1 MTDTHQPEHPKTPLF
16 DQGWIDVSVPIR
28 SGMVHWP
35 DDPEIEID
43 RVTEI
48 ADGYP
53 SNLSTISMGAHTG
66 THVDAPLHV
75 IAGGPSVEQM
85 PLPAMVGRARVIEIA
100 NQQTIE
106 PRELRDKGI
115 LPGERVLFKTI
126 NSQRC
131 WKNNR
136 FFDDFVALSPA
147 AAKYMVERQVLTV
160 GIDYLSIG
168 LYGPEGEETH
178 QILLSA
184 GIWVI
189 EGLDLSAIEA
199 GVYEMICLPL
209 KLAGTE
215 GAPAR
220 AILRRTSG

>member
-1 MTDTHQPEHPKTPLF
+1 MTDTNPSEHPKTLPF
-16 DQGWIDVSVPIR
+16 DQGWIDISVPIR

-35 DDPEIEID
+35 DDPEVEID

-48 ADGYP
+48 ADGYET
-53 SNLSTISMGAHTG
+53 NLSLISMSAHTG
-66 THVDAPLHV
+66 THIDAPLHV
-75 IAGGPSVEQM
+75 IPGGLAVEQM
-85 PLPAMVGRARVIEIA
+85 PLPAMVGRTRVIEIA

-106 PRELRDKGI
+106 PRELHDKDI

-126 NSQRC
+126 NSQRG
-131 WKNNR
+131 WKNSR
-136 FFDDFVALSPA
+136 FFEEFVALSPA
-147 AAKYMVERQVLTV
+147 AAEYMVQRKTITV

-168 LYGPEGEETH
+168 PYGPEGEETH
-178 QILLSA
+178 QILLNA

-199 GVYEMICLPL
+199 GLYDMVCLPL
-209 KLAGTE
+209 RLVDTE

-220 AILRRTSG
+220 AILRRTTG